1 MKYLWFL
8 IILMNVSAIQ
18 GQVDLTIVDE
28 CRGGKEVLV
37 GVRVGDKI
45 FSKDTLSIGINK
57 ISLLP
62 GMYALVRSGI
72 LLGDIVV
79 VQEDELRLVLNCD
92 SIKMIQ
98 SPVNSAFFSFVN
110 APDST
115 KRTIYEQAT
124 GAAKDVLQ
132 WCYPQLSIEK
142 LSDLQRTNAGLNSLF
157 TGYLVES
164 KSFMFNS
171 PFFELNMEHYL
182 NNWISQDADTLIKY
196 MKVVESKLQGDDK
209 AYFLRFVLHRFES
222 SKILG
227 QENVFIDLALR
238 NVGNRE
244 VLFDSTTDFNIL
256 NKAKQLYPNRIGER
270 VSDFVMR
277 VPGSSNF
284 ENYLASP
291 GLYKLLFFFDPDC
304 HHCKEAFPSVL
315 EFARKHVDAG
325 VHVYAVATSLDLP
338 EYQRFIVE
346 QPKLNNVHYRW
357 DPVLNSKTF
366 RDYYYIP
373 STPTIYLTTAT
384 GICLARGIAAAEL
397 DSLFGH
403 IINN

>member
-8 IILMNVSAIQ
+8 VVIMNVTAVQ
-18 GQVDLTIVDE
+18 GQVDLTVVDH
-28 CRGGKEVLV
+28 CKGGEKVLV

-45 FSKDTLSIGINK
+45 FSKDTLSNGVNK
-57 ISLLP
+57 VSLPP

-72 LLGDIVV
+72 LIGDIVV
-79 VQEDELRLVLNCD
+79 VNEEDLRLELNCD
-92 SIKMIQ
+92 SIKTIQ
-98 SPVNSAFFSFVN
+98 STVNSTFFAFVN
-110 APDST
+110 ASDT
-115 KRTIYEQAT
+115 AKRTIYNHAT
-124 GAAKDVLQ
+124 GTAKDVLQ
-132 WCYPQLSIEK
+132 WCYPQLSIAK
-142 LSDLQRTNAGLNSLF
+142 LSESQRTNAGLNSLF

-182 NNWISQDADTLIKY
+182 NNWISQDSDTLIKY
-196 MKVVESKLQGDDK
+196 LKVVESELHGDDK

-227 QENVFIDLALR
+227 HENVFIDLALR
-238 NVGNRE
+238 SVGKGE

-277 VPGSSNF
+277 VPGSTNF

-325 VHVYAVATSLDLP
+325 VHVYAVATSQDLP

-346 QPKLNNVHYRW
+346 QPKLSNVHYRW
-357 DPVLNSKTF
+357 DPVFNSKTF